1 MTVASAMDEADV
13 WNLFPNK
20 EALQERMTRQ
30 VQQNVETALAQQ
42 QAYEQQME
50 ARQSNDDEVTTLG
63 LDPNR

>member
-1 MTVASAMDEADV
+1 MDEADV